1 MICFCRGVVL
11 SLWKVYVFE
20 IIWLNFYHTV
30 PFQIKTLASGDGI
43 LTCQLVEWHA
53 ASIPMICL
61 LVVGVVV

>member
-1 MICFCRGVVL
+1 MICFYHGVVL

-43 LTCQLVEWHA
+43 LTCQLVEWHEV
-53 ASIPMICL
+53 CL
-61 LVVGVVV
+61 LVVGVFV